1 MRHRTYAG
9 KIVYLTDGA
18 GEMGRERFRVTV
30 HDDGRR
36 TLRAI
41 CEMDDDE
48 LLRDVT
54 YTVDRHFRP
63 LDAFVRLTIG
73 EAFVGSGWYHFTE
86 TAVTCEAVTASAG
99 RVSYRRS
106 IDGRPPSLGA
116 HPICCDTW
124 HSAAAFSA
132 DPVLGRKTLGGV
144 IMTSHL
150 PNGGSGPEIG
160 TVDLRVEY
168 HGDEGVSTPAGQF
181 TTRHF
186 ANQRADA
193 APGRPPVEVWAYSD
207 DFIPARLRWDLLGQ
221 TYELVELDHT
231 GA

>member
-99 RVSYRRS
+99 GSRTGARS
-106 IDGRPPSLGA
+106 MDGRHLWAPTRSVA
-116 HPICCDTW
+116 
-124 HSAAAFSA
+124 
-132 DPVLGRKTLGGV
+132 TLG
-144 IMTSHL
+144 TAR
-150 PNGGSGPEIG
+150 PRFPP
-160 TVDLRVEY
+160 TRCW
-168 HGDEGVSTPAGQF
+168 AGK
-181 TTRHF
+181 H
-186 ANQRADA
+186 
-193 APGRPPVEVWAYSD
+193 
-207 DFIPARLRWDLLGQ
+207 
-221 TYELVELDHT
+221 
-231 GA
+231 

>member
-54 YTVDRHFRP
+54 HTVDRHFRP
-63 LDAFVRLTIG
+63 LDAFVRL
-73 EAFVGSGWYHFTE
+73 
-86 TAVTCEAVTASAG
+86 
-99 RVSYRRS
+99 R
-106 IDGRPPSLGA
+106 
-116 HPICCDTW
+116 
-124 HSAAAFSA
+124 
-132 DPVLGRKTLGGV
+132 
-144 IMTSHL
+144 
-150 PNGGSGPEIG
+150 
-160 TVDLRVEY
+160 
-168 HGDEGVSTPAGQF
+168 
-181 TTRHF
+181 
-186 ANQRADA
+186 RADA
-193 APGRPPVEVWAYSD
+193 DPDRPPVEVWAYSD

-231 GA
+231 RA